1 MPPSLENEG
10 AGQPFLQP
18 PQSRDPDTESPESE
32 YQVRNWPRLKSK
44 ISAFK
49 KILAREE
56 TPILLCVFTLQF
68 LASFAKHII
77 EVPFIALIEST
88 ICAKYYRDQGSD
100 HLFAAPEV
108 DERLCKLPPIQDK
121 LSIVTGWKFAFDA
134 LPGKWLSVR
143 LEQSAD
149 LKLSKVS

>member
-10 AGQPFLQP
+10 AGQPFLQLP
-18 PQSRDPDTESPESE
+18 ESRDSDTENSESE
-32 YQVRNWPRLKSK
+32 YQVRNWPRLRSK

-49 KILAREE
+49 EILACRE

-88 ICAKYYRDQGSD
+88 ICVKYYRDQSND
-100 HLFAAPEV
+100 HLFAAREV
-108 DERLCKLPPIQDK
+108 DERFCKVPPVQDK